1 MAWIASVHLRLRLL
15 SPNPPVQFLNPF
27 LVRHEPR
34 FAAICA
40 TFLHWDVALLS
51 FPQADVGIVGAF
63 GGLGV
68 DIAWIFDEAAA
79 IGTHITELTILADVN
94 LVLAD
99 EPQVFEPR
107 FLDGLL
113 QCDVADVAI
122 AFRHSRTVL
131 NLSVGIN
138 ANFAVETGVVVLG
151 FGEEGEI
158 DGEGC
163 ITMKIPTATG
173 YFHRLFRFTLMNIM
187 AGYVYMCDLST
198 TVLETPPRID
208 AFSLFIISICH
219 VNTNGFKRTF
229 L

>member
-68 DIAWIFDEAAA
+68 DVAWIFDEGAAV
-79 IGTHITELTILADVN
+79 GTHIAELAIFADIN

-99 EPQVFEPR
+99 IPHILEPWFADGFLQSGVFNVAVALGHGR
-107 FLDGLL
+107 AVLDVPLRIDAYL
-113 QCDVADVAI
+113 
-122 AFRHSRTVL
+122 
-131 NLSVGIN
+131 
-138 ANFAVETGVVVLG
+138 AVEAGVMALG
-151 FGEEGEI
+151 FGEKGEI
-158 DGEGC
+158 DNH
-163 ITMKIPTATG
+163 IP
-173 YFHRLFRFTLMNIM
+173 
-187 AGYVYMCDLST
+187 ST
-198 TVLETPPRID
+198 NAST
-208 AFSLFIISICH
+208 FI
-219 VNTNGFKRTF
+219 K
-229 L
+229 